1 MAPRRL
7 LLVDDHPVFRQGVR
21 RVFADGLADVHIGE
35 ADDGLTALNQ
45 LRSDE
50 WDLVLLDVTLPGPD
64 GLEVLKEVR
73 AEFPRVP
80 VLVVSMH
87 PADQFA
93 SRMIAAGAVGY
104 VTKDADPSELLR
116 AVTLALKGQRYV
128 PPSAG
133 ATPDGDL
140 RHQHLSDREYQVLRM
155 VASGLTVSQIAQEL
169 SISVKTVSTYRARV
183 LEKMGMENNAELMHY
198 AMRRGLV
205 P

>member
-21 RVFADGLADVHIGE
+21 RVLADGLADVHIGE

-133 ATPDGDL
+133 ATPDDDL